1 MMVTVFS
8 NNNPRYLTRSALHRA
23 VAVLGV
29 LAGVSI
35 AVKAQQVSIQ
45 PQFPQRLQ
53 PVTITYTPAHPQQA
67 NAPVLVFTYSNFYGL
82 PRLLPLQK
90 KDSVWQ
96 VTFPVQHYA
105 TYATFFVKDGNDT
118 IRAAHNR
125 HFGIP
130 VYRADR
136 VQVKNGR
143 LYESYSLTAQMGK
156 SPRLSAFQRALLQ
169 LELKDYPD
177 NFEAQVR
184 LYANRMAVADEQ
196 EKGVLK
202 KEAYAHIAKVFEQD
216 PVKNVNLATMGYL
229 ILGDNRN
236 DSIYTIIR
244 ERYPQSAMGT
254 EMRISRIAKEKD
266 TALRVALLEKEIATA
281 QNSGGLEE
289 AHEIL
294 FEYYTAKKQAAQAL
308 QHARQLLNPTSP
320 YYPKQVM
327 QVAATL
333 AQSGLAPDSAL
344 HYALLARQL
353 AHQYPAGLILYFKE
367 TGHIPAYVSD
377 SVRTAVYRKAEAS
390 GLALAGMALVNKGDS
405 VQALRYLD
413 SALAVAQEAMV
424 LQYAAMAY
432 ERLHR
437 YQQAWQCYRQQ
448 LLLQPVIDTATVQ
461 LAKRSYAQW
470 QGTAGNFETEWQQIQ
485 TQRRLQMRQQLQQQ
499 LLQAPAPSLADIVTL
514 SNQPVLPD
522 TLKGKVVLIDFWATW
537 CIPCMQEMPYLQK
550 VYDHFK
556 HRSDVR
562 FMIINSGSRN
572 TLTDAQNWFGNK
584 KYSFPVYFHTNPAV
598 ADRFGFNTIPA
609 LYIIDKKGK
618 LQYKHMGFEGPQVE
632 EHLKELIDL
641 LL

>member
-1 MMVTVFS
+1 M
-8 NNNPRYLTRSALHRA
+8 
-23 VAVLGV
+23 LGV

-82 PRLLPLQK
+82 PRQLPLQK

-202 KEAYAHIAKVFEQD
+202 KEAYAYIAKVFEQD

-236 DSIYTIIR
+236 DSVYTIIR

-266 TALRVALLEKEIATA
+266 TALKISLLEKEIAATTA
-281 QNSGGLEE
+281 ENRSGLEE
-289 AHEIL
+289 AHEML
-294 FEYYTAKKQAAQAL
+294 FEYYTSQKQAEKAL
-308 QHARQLLNPTSP
+308 QHARQTFNPTSP

-327 QVAATL
+327 QVATTL

-344 HYALLARQL
+344 QYALLARQL
-353 AHQYPAGLILYFKE
+353 SHQYPAGLILYFKE

-377 SVRTAVYRKAEAS
+377 SARTAAHRQAEAS
-390 GLALAGMALVNKGDS
+390 ALALAGMALVNKGDS
-405 VQALRYLD
+405 TQALRYLD
-413 SALAVAQEAMV
+413 SALATAQEPAV
-424 LQYAAMAY
+424 LQFAATAY
-432 ERLHR
+432 QRLHR

-448 LLLQPVIDTATVQ
+448 LLLQKVMDTAMVQ
-461 LAKRSYAQW
+461 LAKHSYTQW
-470 QGTAGNFETEWQQIQ
+470 QGATGNFEQEWQHIQ
-485 TQRRLQMRQQLQQQ
+485 AQRRQQMRQQLQKQ
-499 LLQAPAPSLADIVTL
+499 LLHAPAPSLADMVNL
-514 SNQPVLPD
+514 NNQPVLPD
-522 TLKGKVVLIDFWATW
+522 TLQGKVILIDFWATW

-550 VYDHFK
+550 VYDQYK
-556 HRSDVR
+556 HRSDVC
-562 FMIINSGSRN
+562 FMIVNSGSRN
-572 TLTDAQNWFGNK
+572 TLADAQNWFGNK
-584 KYSFPVYFHTNPAV
+584 KYSFPVYFHTNPGV

-609 LYIIDKKGK
+609 LFIIDKQGK